1 MLMLAPIEIS
11 STQICCCDF
20 YGFGLIYIDAYI
32 FSLHKLPNVLLHIS
46 LLCVLLSLT
55 VFFFASNLL
64 KVF

>member
-20 YGFGLIYIDAYI
+20 YGFGLIYIDADI
-32 FSLHKLPNVLLHIS
+32 FSLHELPNVLLHIIAYCVFCCH
-46 LLCVLLSLT
+46 LL
-55 VFFFASNLL
+55 FFFASNLL

>member
-20 YGFGLIYIDAYI
+20 YGFGLIYINAYI

-46 LLCVLLSLT
+46 LLRVLLSLT
-55 VFFFASNLL
+55 VFFAFNLL